1 MKKVFSIIV
10 SVSIL
15 LGAFNANAFRLVDV
29 ETNAPHP
36 LASITDRSGN
46 VVGMIDKS
54 EVNAKPLHLAIMRTV
69 ERVNSL

>member
-15 LGAFNANAFRLVDV
+15 LGAFNANAFRLVDA
-29 ETNAPHP
+29 ETNAPLP
-36 LASITDRSGN
+36 LASITDHSGN
-46 VVGMIDKS
+46 VVGMTDKS
-54 EVNAKPLHLAIMRTV
+54 GVNANPLHPAIIRTV